1 MMEKS
6 SITVKN
12 LYKKF
17 DGFTLDHISFQVPRG
32 RIVGFIGENG
42 AGKSTTIKLILDQ
55 LKRDG
60 GEIQILGGP
69 NGSCQQR

>member
-32 RIVGFIGENG
+32 
-42 AGKSTTIKLILDQ
+42 AL
-55 LKRDG
+55 
-60 GEIQILGGP
+60 
-69 NGSCQQR
+69 